1 MSNHLEQLFSL
12 KGRVA
17 VVTCAERG
25 FGAAIVRGLVQTGAI
40 TCGTG
45 IPPIPAW
52 KSIKDESYI
61 RCNVSNPET
70 FQFLCQE
77 LYEKHGKLNIL
88 VNITEINIPF
98 KDSNLAVN
106 KLTVGEETIET
117 NLRTTL
123 SASKIAAK
131 YIKQSGGGSIIN
143 IISLNSLASLS
154 DNLSYVAFK
163 DELLIRTKKMARQL
177 IADNVHVNNIFL
189 GYPQNEI
196 GNCREEIDHI
206 NVNNGWQDLIRA
218 TVFLAAKGSSCI
230 TGQGIFI
237 LCEERLTTMN
247 F

>member
-1 MSNHLEQLFSL
+1 MR
-12 KGRVA
+12 GRVA

-45 IPPIPAW
+45 SPPIPEW
-52 KSIKDESYI
+52 ESIKDESYI
-61 RCNVSNPET
+61 RCNVSNPLT

-77 LYEKHGKLNIL
+77 LYEKYGKLNIL
-88 VNITEINIPF
+88 VNITEINAPF
-98 KDSNLAVN
+98 KDSNLEVKN
-106 KLTVGEETIET
+106 LTFGEEIIET

-131 YIKQSGGGSIIN
+131 YMKQSGGGSIIN

-177 IADNVHVNNIFL
+177 IEDNVHVNNIFW
-189 GYPQNEI
+189 GYPQNGRET
-196 GNCREEIDHI
+196 GREEIS
-206 NVNNGWQDLIRA
+206 NTNENNGLQDLIRA
-218 TVFLAAKGSSCI
+218 TVFFAAKGSSCI

-237 LCEERLTTMN
+237 LCEEQLIHMN
-247 F
+247 S